1 MGQMFK
7 IYILKVYPLMGFSE
21 NLIFLRLQLKKNH
34 VSTARLKKK
43 LGKAFM
49 PLVIIRLI
57 YFAESYNKVDIFR

>member
-1 MGQMFK
+1 
-7 IYILKVYPLMGFSE
+7 MGFSE

-57 YFAESYNKVDIFR
+57 YFAESYNKVDTVYFTESYDKVDIFR